1 MVFQET
7 HDYTAPV
14 PTLPRTSMT
23 SRFHDDFT
31 PGQHFTTPGVT
42 LTEADIIDFAWR
54 YDPQP
59 FHLDVTAAANSPY
72 GGLIA
77 SGFQSLAL
85 CFRLFIQSGLLA
97 ESSMGS
103 PGIDE
108 LRWLLPVRPGDTL
121 HGRVEVLEVRP
132 SRSKPDRGIARF
144 KYQAVNQRGE
154 TVLSFIVNH
163 LLRCRPA

>member
-1 MVFQET
+1 
-7 HDYTAPV
+7 
-14 PTLPRTSMT
+14 MT
-23 SRFHDDFT
+23 SRFLDDFT

-108 LRWLLPVRPGDTL
+108 LRWFAPARPGDTL
-121 HGRVEVLEVRP
+121 HAEVEVMAVIP
-132 SRSKPDRGIARF
+132 SKSKPDRGIVRMRYSAF
-144 KYQAVNQRGE
+144 NQRHE
-154 TVLSFIVNH
+154 LVSSFVVNH
-163 LLRCRPA
+163 LLRRREAPNA

>member
-1 MVFQET
+1 MDTRFLDDLAAGQT
-7 HDYTAPV
+7 YT
-14 PTLPRTSMT
+14 TN
-23 SRFHDDFT
+23 
-31 PGQHFTTPGVT
+31 GVT
-42 LTEADIIDFAWR
+42 LTEGDIIDFAWR

-59 FHLDVTAAANSPY
+59 FHLDVGAATRSPY

-77 SGFQSLAL
+77 SGFQPLAL

-108 LRWLLPVRPGDTL
+108 LRWLQPVRPGDTL

>member
-1 MVFQET
+1 MVFPET

-23 SRFHDDFT
+23 SRFLDDFT

-54 YDPQP
+54 YDTQP

-108 LRWLLPVRPGDTL
+108 LRWLQPVRPGDTL